1 MLGNEVPIV
10 NIIARNSRLPT
21 EEGYVPMLVGYITI
35 QLYICNI
42 VSMYETLILC
52 THRQRVE
59 SLILSSQIST
69 NLQRVYLGGDTIQL
83 SFNIGM
89 V

>member
-1 MLGNEVPIV
+1 MLGNEVPII

-21 EEGYVPMLVGYITI
+21 EEGYVPMLVGYTAI
-35 QLYICNI
+35 QLYICKI

-69 NLQRVYLGGDTIQL
+69 NLQRVYLGDDTIQL